1 MAYCTASEVKAFGR
15 DATLD
20 DAVLLLLIDSIS
32 EAVDRWCRRSFSTT
46 IGAAAFD
53 YQEAKTVRLD
63 RDLVS
68 LTDITTNA
76 GQTFLP
82 AVVLLEPRSGP
93 PYRWLTLLNSSDQLE
108 YSNTKISAVVVNG
121 VWGYKAVVPNAVKLA
136 TIKWV
141 LAEYNKAD
149 VQGFGTIGAAGMNVG
164 MAFASSAEPPMEAQE
179 LLNSFRRRRIEAVL

>member
-1 MAYCTASEVKAFGR
+1 MAYCTGSEVKAFGR

-20 DAVLLLLIDSIS
+20 DSVLLLLIDSIG
-32 EAVDRWCRRSFSTT
+32 EAVDRWCRRSFTT
-46 IGAAAFD
+46 TMGEVAFD
-53 YQEAKTVRLD
+53 YQDAKTVRLD

-68 LTDITTNA
+68 LTSIATNA

-82 AVVLLEPRSGP
+82 AAVLLEPRSGP
-93 PYRWLTLLNSSDQLE
+93 PYRWLTLLANSDQFS
-108 YSNTKISAVVVNG
+108 YSDTKLGAIVVNG
-121 VWGYKAVVPNAVKLA
+121 TWGYKATVPNTVKLA

-164 MAFASSAEPPMEAQE
+164 MAFADKPEPPLEVQE
-179 LLNSFRRRRIEAVL
+179 LLNTYRRRRIEAV